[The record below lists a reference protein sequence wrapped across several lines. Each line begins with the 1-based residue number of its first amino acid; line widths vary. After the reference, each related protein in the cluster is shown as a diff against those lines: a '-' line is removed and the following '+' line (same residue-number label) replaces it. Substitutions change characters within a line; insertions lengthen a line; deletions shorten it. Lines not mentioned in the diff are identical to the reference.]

1 MSSITNDQ
9 LLDHNFVNGLSND
22 NDQDILDEFLDQRVY
37 ESINLGDNNSIK
49 AETDDLLKDFYHH
62 NDSNESKDDSNYDGS
77 NGNYLLNQSHTT
89 TPNNDYMYLDNINYN
104 TNNSVYTSPT
114 DDVSHMSM
122 TTNKMQLSDYEVVRD
137 ELSKLKFGT
146 TNMNPCPASVD
157 VPDPS
162 YLDFSQQ
169 AMDALPYKLTLTN
182 LPGYSRVET
191 QIKFKF
197 GLSPPPPHVL
207 LHIPQDLISKNKFCL
222 ANGVDSLPP
231 TLKQN
236 LLYLDTY
243 VLTSDYSKSC
253 NICSRCIKREQK
265 RASRRKSGINGN
277 ESDNNNDTNNN
288 DTNNEFNSGKD
299 NVKGSSSSWADDKM
313 MKKAIIFNCKE
324 IVSFPPPNGLNNE
337 LSKSLDL
344 SARIICY
351 CRHHKESQGFKL
363 LFVVKNDE
371 GRVVAKQISSTIMIM
386 DRKKTT
392 AASKTKANDESLP
405 NSIAGS
411 TTNLQQL
418 SAEQLQ
424 RHQRLPKES
433 DNDMLMG
440 SFRQLSS
447 NSIDESNS
455 EAQTNTDTNT
465 FSEGRNLK
473 RKKLSV
479 DDSFNTQ
486 TNPMFNGSVNALSP
500 LSNSDTNT
508 STSNMLTKPSDSLSS
523 QVPQNTLFGL
533 SPLSQP
539 QLNAPQSRLP
549 SIQRII
555 PAQGPIRGGIEITL
569 LGFNFRQG
577 LAVKFG
583 ANQALA
589 THCWSETTLVTYL
602 PPASQPGQV
611 LVSFEDHENVV
622 IGGPPQQQIFTYTD
636 DTDKQ
641 LIELALQIVG
651 LKMNGKL
658 EDAKNIAKRIV
669 GTDNSSISGANTTSP
684 SPNQHTMNQA
694 NIEWF
699 DSAHKAVERLT
710 KSDLSTEEILINFL
724 SLVDLPNCPII
735 IPNWQLSN
743 GQGQTLLHLASL
755 KKYSQL
761 IKFLITHGCKI
772 DVKDNQGLTPLFL
785 ASMCGYRDLIQIFI
799 TCKSN
804 WNLKLSNDKFLKDY
818 CDLNVLDV
826 FNTLEDSA
834 NDGDDFTNI
843 LSKDSRLSKS
853 MSLDSLNSMFAM
865 NFGYHVSK
873 MVLEDS
879 VDHLNNS
886 KLESTDRRIMR
897 EELNTNMKQNVNNSE
912 ASRSDSELAD
922 SELADS
928 EFESNDD
935 DGYSNDDYDQS
946 ENDDDYYEESDEH
959 NETNENIEL
968 GIIGVQN
975 NVNEELSLNSSSTIL
990 APSTTNEEKDDEDDG
1005 RLSLSSTNGLWQKV
1019 KKVFSNDENDTQLP
1033 SYDDLFPFGPSFQMK
1048 PKSAVERTLNNVDNE
1063 SNIVTGSSRDE
1074 NHEDAG
1080 VASDSSED
1088 MVISYINRP
1097 RKTVENDKMLLFF
1110 WVPVLISFIA
1120 LSFFVSIMGYK
1131 FEFIE
1136 VFKHYIR
1143 TSIGN
1148 FMVGNERIGKL
1159 FHSSNGVGG
1168 SMLLA
1173 TRRIINE

>member
-9 LLDHNFVNGLSND
+9 LLEHNFVNDIPND
-22 NDQDILDEFLDQRVY
+22 NEQDILDEFLDQRVY
-37 ESINLGDNNSIK
+37 ESINLPDSNSIK
-49 AETDDLLKDFYHH
+49 VETDDLLNDFYNN
-62 NDSNESKDDSNYDGS
+62 NDSNDSNNDGS
-77 NGNYLLNQSHTT
+77 NYGAGSGNTNYLLNQSQMT
-89 TPNNDYMYLDNINYN
+89 TPNNDYMYLDNIGYN
-104 TNNSVYTSPT
+104 AANSSYTSPN
-114 DDVSHMSM
+114 DSSQMNV
-122 TTNKMQLSDYEVVRD
+122 TNKLQLSDYDIVRD
-137 ELSKLKFGT
+137 ELSKLKFGAA
-146 TNMNPCPASVD
+146 NMKLCPKSVD

-169 AMDALPYKLTLTN
+169 AMDSLPYKLTLTN
-182 LPGYSRVET
+182 LPSYSRVET

-222 ANGVDSLPP
+222 SNDVDTLTP
-231 TLKQN
+231 TLKES
-236 LLYLDTY
+236 LLYLDTF
-243 VLTSDYSKSC
+243 VLTSDYQKSC

-277 ESDNNNDTNNN
+277 ESDANNDTTN
-288 DTNNEFNSGKD
+288 DNSNTKE
-299 NVKGSSSSWADDKM
+299 NSKNSSNTWADDKM

-324 IVSFPPPNGLNNE
+324 IVSFPPPNGLNND
-337 LSKSLDL
+337 LSKSMDL

-363 LFVVKNDE
+363 LFVVKNHE
-371 GRVVAKQISSTIMIM
+371 GKVVAKQISSTIMIM

-392 AASKTKANDESLP
+392 AASKNKVNEDSLP
-405 NSIAGS
+405 NSVCGS
-411 TTNLQQL
+411 STNLQQM
-418 SAEQLQ
+418 SGDQLQ
-424 RHQRLPKES
+424 QRQQRLPKES
-433 DNDMLMG
+433 DNDLLLN

-465 FSEGRNLK
+465 FSDGRNLK

-508 STSNMLTKPSDSLSS
+508 STSNMLTKPNQMPSLGQPS
-523 QVPQNTLFGL
+523 FGL
-533 SPLSQP
+533 SPLSHP
-539 QLNAPQSRLP
+539 QLNKQQSRLP

-611 LVSFEDHENVV
+611 LVSFEDHENTM

-669 GTDNSSISGANTTSP
+669 GTDNSNISGANSNATSP
-684 SPNQHTMNQA
+684 VNQQNMNQA

-699 DSAHKAVERLT
+699 DSAHKTVLQLT

-735 IPNWQLSN
+735 IPNWQLCN

-761 IKFLITHGCKI
+761 IKFLITHGCKT

-785 ASMCGYRDLIQIFI
+785 ASMCGYRDLIQVFVA
-799 TCKSN
+799 CKSN
-804 WNLKLSNDKFLKDY
+804 WNLKLSNDKLLKDY
-818 CDLNVLDV
+818 CDPNVLDV
-826 FNTLEDSA
+826 FNTLEDHDNS
-834 NDGDDFTNI
+834 DDDFSKF
-843 LSKDSRLSKS
+843 LSKDSKLAKS

-865 NFGYHVSK
+865 NFGCHVSK
-873 MVLEDS
+873 MVMENTVNHSSDPK
-879 VDHLNNS
+879 H
-886 KLESTDRRIMR
+886 ESGDRYLMR
-897 EELNTNMKQNVNNSE
+897 EELNSRSNESNSNGEFSQPESDLANSE
-912 ASRSDSELAD
+912 F
-922 SELADS
+922 ADS

-935 DGYSNDDYDQS
+935 DRFYNDDYDES
-946 ENDDDYYEESDEH
+946 ESDDDYDDEIDEH
-959 NETNENIEL
+959 GDIYDNREL
-968 GIIGVQN
+968 GMVNTDVDDAHSLTSNSTILPPLSSN
-975 NVNEELSLNSSSTIL
+975 NDEEDEEALSLNS
-990 APSTTNEEKDDEDDG
+990 A
-1005 RLSLSSTNGLWQKV
+1005 GLWQKV
-1019 KKVFSNDENDTQLP
+1019 KNVFSNDESDSQLP
-1033 SYDDLFPFGPSFQMK
+1033 SYDDLFPFGPSSFHLK
-1048 PKSAVERTLNNVDNE
+1048 PKSTVERSLNTVEDANTN
-1063 SNIVTGSSRDE
+1063 TGNSSKVITGTSRDD
-1074 NHEDAG
+1074 NQEDAG
-1080 VASDSSED
+1080 VSSDSSDD
-1088 MVISYINRP
+1088 MVISYINHP

-1110 WVPVLISFIA
+1110 WFPALVCIIA
-1120 LSFFVSIMGYK
+1120 LFIFVYIMGYK

-1136 VFKHYIR
+1136 NFKHYIR
-1143 TSIGN
+1143 TTIGN
-1148 FMVGNERIGKL
+1148 LMVGNERIGKV
-1159 FHSSNGVGG
+1159 FQTSNARGVE
-1168 SMLLA
+1168 SVLLA
-1173 TRRIINE
+1173 TRRMINE